1 MGKIVTAILQILG
14 AVLQYAL
21 PYFLGKQ
28 KVELEHER
36 EEKEAAIGLA
46 TRLGDRAVD
55 DADAVNRLRR
65 KAEAKRTTNDN

>member
-1 MGKIVTAILQILG
+1 MGNILTVVLKILG

-36 EEKEAAIGLA
+36 KEKEAAVDLA
-46 TRLGDRAVD
+46 TRLGDRAFD

-65 KAEAKRTTNDN
+65 KAEARRNAGS

>member
-36 EEKEAAIGLA
+36 EQKEAAVDLA
-46 TRLGDRAVD
+46 TRLGDRAVSD
-55 DADAVNRLRR
+55 DDAVNRLRH
-65 KAEAKRTTNDN
+65 KAEARRTANDN